1 MHPLGEDVA
10 ERLDVI
16 PAQFKVIVTR
26 RPKYG
31 CRACESAVVQ
41 APAPA
46 RLIEGGLPTRPWWA
60 MSWSANTPTTCRSI
74 GRARSLAR
82 QGIDLDRSTLADW
95 VGRAA
100 AELRPLHERL
110 LEHLIRS
117 PKLFMDETRA
127 PVLDPGRRRT
137 KTGYL
142 WALARDD
149 RPSGGTDV
157 SAVIRPLSLG
167 VGPRHE
173 SVDLAAGVAVDELVR
188 TSAR

>member
-1 MHPLGEDVA
+1 
-10 ERLDVI
+10 
-16 PAQFKVIVTR
+16 
-26 RPKYG
+26 
-31 CRACESAVVQ
+31 
-41 APAPA
+41 
-46 RLIEGGLPTRPWWA
+46 

-74 GRARSLAR
+74 GRARSYAR

-173 SVDLAAGVAVDELVR
+173 SVDLAAGVAVDESGQDVGEVGMGIDRVELQVSIGEAITPQCTPPR
-188 TSAR
+188 SEPARSQTLSLTLPRY